1 MASSLGSQKPY
12 FIRAIFDW
20 LVDNNLTPYLSV
32 DASYPDTQVP
42 DEFVSEGKIVMN
54 IAPDAVRNFH
64 SDNDWISF
72 SARFSGKPMEIFIPI
87 AAVMGIYAQEN
98 NEGLFFT
105 AEPNAPTP
113 EPPAPPTPPNGSKK
127 LHKLTIVK

>member
-1 MASSLGSQKPY
+1 MASSLSSQKPY

-42 DEFVSEGKIVMN
+42 DEYVEEGKIIMN

-64 SDNDWISF
+64 TDNDWISF
-72 SARFSGKPMEIFIPI
+72 SARFGGKPMEVFIPI
-87 AAVMGIYAQEN
+87 AAVMGIYAKEN

-105 AEPNAPTP
+105 AEPSAPP
-113 EPPAPPTPPNGSKK
+113 EPPSPPKATKKPP
-127 LHKLTIVK
+127 HKLSIVK

>member
-98 NEGLFFT
+98 NEGLFFSSD
-105 AEPNAPTP
+105 PNSTPDPTS
-113 EPPAPPTPPNGSKK
+113 PPNPTKK
-127 LHKLTIVK
+127 NHNLTVVK